1 MRLDWGTAPLS
12 ALELLE
18 ICLTLVCIAIA
29 FLHPAIARNSF
40 SRLESV
46 LLATARRRWLAPLLI
61 ALFPIVLRLLL
72 LPVYGIP
79 SPLISDEYAY
89 LLQADTFASG
99 RLTNPSPPMA
109 EQFTSVYV
117 FTNPTYTAEYQVA
130 QGLLLAAGQALTG
143 IPWAGVM
150 AGMAVLCLLIY
161 WALLGWIP
169 RVWAFVGTLVI
180 VDIPLGVL
188 SYWMNSYWGG
198 CIPGI
203 GGALVLG
210 GLVRLGLVRLRHGS
224 RIRYSLITAAGLI
237 ILFNSRPLEGIAL
250 AVLAGAGVFYWVF
263 IARELTFATAAA
275 RICLPAALAFG
286 AAMTFMGYY
295 NYRVTGHATQL
306 PYLLYRNRYGV
317 PQGFFWQKPVVV
329 NTSMP
334 VEIRAEYE
342 DQLQQHER
350 RKSLRALALATGG
363 KLRRFWDFYIGVPL
377 TVALLFVPFI
387 WRERNMGLALWAL
400 ILVLGIENM
409 TFFAYFPHYSAAV
422 IAIIVLVLIQC
433 LRRMRASGETGLF
446 LSRAL
451 PIVIFLGL
459 MIPFCSRMVAVP
471 ALTRISASEFQH
483 EISREKFVPELESV
497 PGRQLVL
504 VRYNASIPG
513 KKKAWIYNGA
523 DIADSKI
530 IWARESDDPNLN
542 RKLLQCFPG
551 RQVWLAKPDTDPPE
565 VIRYPADSLRP

>member
-18 ICLTLVCIAIA
+18 ICLTSLCIAIA
-29 FLHPAIARNSF
+29 FLRPAIARNSF
-40 SRLESV
+40 SRLERV
-46 LLATARRRWLAPLLI
+46 LLAITRRRWLAPLLI
-61 ALFPIVLRLLL
+61 ALVPIVLRLLL
-72 LPVYGIP
+72 LPVYGAP

-150 AGMAVLCLLIY
+150 AGMAVLCVLIY
-161 WALLGWIP
+161 WALLGWVP
-169 RVWAFVGTLVI
+169 RIWAFTGTLII

-210 GLVRLGLVRLRHGS
+210 GLVRLRQGGRLK
-224 RIRYSLITAAGLI
+224 YSLITAAGLI
-237 ILFNSRPLEGIAL
+237 ILFNSRPLEGISL
-250 AVLAGAGVFYWVF
+250 AVLAGAAVLYWVF
-263 IARELTFATAAA
+263 IARELTFETAAA
-275 RICLPAALAFG
+275 RICLPAALALG
-286 AAMTFMGYY
+286 VSMTFMGYY
-295 NYRVTGHATQL
+295 NYRVTGQATRF
-306 PYLLYRNRYGV
+306 PYLLYRDRYGV
-317 PQGFFWQKPVVV
+317 PQGFFWQKPVIV
-329 NTSMP
+329 NTPMP

-350 RKSLRALALATGG
+350 RKSPRALVLATGG

-377 TVALLFVPFI
+377 TVTLVFIPFI

-422 IAIIVLVLIQC
+422 IAVIVLVLIQC
-433 LRRMRASGETGLF
+433 LRRMRAGGETGLF

-451 PIVIFLGL
+451 PLVIFLGL
-459 MIPFCSRMVAVP
+459 AIPLCSRLVPVP
-471 ALTRISASEFQH
+471 ALARLSASEFQH
-483 EISREKFVPELESV
+483 EISREQFVPELEGA

-513 KKKAWIYNGA
+513 KKKAWIYNRA
-523 DIADSKI
+523 NIAESKI
-530 IWARESDDPNLN
+530 IWARESENPELN

-551 RQVWLAKPDTDPPE
+551 RQVWLAKPDTNPPE
-565 VIRYPADSLRP
+565 VIRYPTASLWP

>member
-18 ICLTLVCIAIA
+18 ICLALVCIAIA
-29 FLHPAIARNSF
+29 FLRPAIARNWF
-40 SRLESV
+40 SYFESV
-46 LLATARRRWLAPLLI
+46 LLAITRKRWLAPLLI

-72 LPVYGIP
+72 LPVYGVP

-89 LLQADTFASG
+89 LLQSDTFASG
-99 RLTNPSPPMA
+99 RLTNPPPPLA
-109 EQFTSVYV
+109 EHFTSVYV

-130 QGLLLAAGQALTG
+130 QGLLLAVGQALTG
-143 IPWAGVM
+143 IPWVGVM
-150 AGMAVLCLLIY
+150 ASMAVLCVLIY
-161 WALLGWIP
+161 WALLDWVP
-169 RVWAFVGTLVI
+169 RVWAFAGTLVI

-210 GLVRLGLVRLRHGS
+210 GLVRLRHGS
-224 RIRYSLITAAGLI
+224 RIRYSLIAAAGLI

-250 AVLAGAGVFYWVF
+250 TVLTGAAVLYWVF
-263 IARELTFATAAA
+263 IARELTFATALA
-275 RICLPAALAFG
+275 RICLPAALSLG

-295 NYRVTGHATQL
+295 DYRVTGDAAQL
-306 PYLLYRNRYGV
+306 PYLLYRDRYGV
-317 PQGFFWQKPVVV
+317 PQGFFWQKPVIV
-329 NTSMP
+329 NTPMP

-350 RKSLRALALATGG
+350 RTSLRALALATGG

-377 TVALLFVPFI
+377 TVTLLFIPFI

-422 IAIIVLVLIQC
+422 IAVIVLVLIQC

-446 LSRAL
+446 LARAL
-451 PIVIFLGL
+451 PIVTFLGL
-459 MIPFCSRMVAVP
+459 MIPLCSRLVAIP

-483 EISREKFVPELESV
+483 EISREKFVPELERE

-513 KKKAWIYNGA
+513 KKKAWIYNRA
-523 DIADSKI
+523 NIAESKI
-530 IWARESDDPNLN
+530 IWARESDDQESN

-551 RQVWLAKPDTDPPE
+551 RQVWLAKPDTNPPE